1 MAEPQ
6 MTPENGAVVLALYA
20 IARIV
25 ETFMKQLIGLF
36 KRKNADDAKARE
48 DAKTEN
54 AEREQWLAINKMRED
69 LADHE
74 KEDASAFATLNAT
87 QSSILR
93 SLERMEPKVDALH
106 RRSTGQ
112 VKRND

>member
-20 IARIV
+20 IARVV
-25 ETFMKQLIGLF
+25 EAFMKQLIGLF
-36 KRKNADDAKARE
+36 KKKNADDTKARE
-48 DAKTEN
+48 EAKTEN
-54 AEREQWLAINKMRED
+54 AEREQWTAINDIRKD
-69 LADHE
+69 LAAHE

-93 SLERMEPKVDALH
+93 TLERMEPKVDALH
-106 RRSTGQ
+106 RRSTGE
-112 VKRND
+112 VKR